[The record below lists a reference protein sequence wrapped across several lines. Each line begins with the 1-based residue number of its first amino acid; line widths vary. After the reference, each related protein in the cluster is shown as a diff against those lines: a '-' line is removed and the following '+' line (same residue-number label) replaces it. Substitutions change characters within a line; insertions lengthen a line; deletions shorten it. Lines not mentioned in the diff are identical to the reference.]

1 MNGWKEK
8 KKEEKKKS
16 GNRDGG
22 KMSATEGGRG
32 DKGIRELER
41 AERRMRGE
49 KERNGGKKERRIPKM
64 YSELVLPHDT
74 GSSG

>member
-1 MNGWKEK
+1 MIERVEGGEK
-8 KKEEKKKS
+8 GRKEEVRELKC
-16 GNRDGG
+16 

-74 GSSG
+74 RSSG

>member
-16 GNRDGG
+16 GKRDAG
-22 KMSATEGGRG
+22 KMSLTEGRRG

-49 KERNGGKKERRIPKM
+49 KERNRGKKERQIPKM